1 MTRKKDVSDGL
12 QLKNQLC
19 FPLYAAAR
27 KVTGAYQPV
36 LKPLG
41 ITYTQYIVF
50 LVLWETDGCP
60 VNEICGRLF
69 LDNGTITPLLKKLE
83 SEGFIRRVRSV
94 LDERSVQVFLTE
106 KGKALKEKASSV
118 PFSMRQCMMLEEEE
132 AKELYRLLYKI
143 LS

>member
-50 LVLWETDGCP
+50 LVLWETDGCS
-60 VNEICGRLF
+60 VNEICNRLF
-69 LDNGTITPLLKKLE
+69 LDNGTVTPLLKKLE

-118 PFSMRQCMMLEEEE
+118 PLSMRQCMTLDEGE